1 MKSLIFSLLPV
12 LYLAQIQ
19 YAAKEF
25 GICPLIQCNGQPVLP
40 VGLRDEI
47 GVETAKVFCPKCKNV
62 YQPPSSRSSSRGGGG
77 HHSSFISGGNG
88 GGGGGAVDG
97 AAFGTTFPHLFLMT
111 FNNLV
116 PDPHPPDSA
125 YVPRVFGFRVHRSAH
140 RGSGGGGTVGAYS
153 GNGRRVGGASSY
165 AQRSMANMTSTKV
178 TGAGSRV
185 GTGMP
190 MQEISNGVKDDE
202 NEGEDEKGVEDAGIG
217 AAEEV
222 VTTSLKPLK
231 KEDSGDDNGQAAAA
245 EEGGDCAI
253 DETATKDDDNRK
265 REKGENSDISSNAS
279 KRQRC
284 SVEAGS

>member
-1 MKSLIFSLLPV
+1 
-12 LYLAQIQ
+12 
-19 YAAKEF
+19 
-25 GICPLIQCNGQPVLP
+25 
-40 VGLRDEI
+40 
-47 GVETAKVFCPKCKNV
+47 
-62 YQPPSSRSSSRGGGG
+62 
-77 HHSSFISGGNG
+77 
-88 GGGGGAVDG
+88 
-97 AAFGTTFPHLFLMT
+97 MT

-231 KEDSGDDNGQAAAA
+231 KEDSGDDNGLLMKRPQKMMTTGREKKAR
-245 EEGGDCAI
+245 
-253 DETATKDDDNRK
+253 TATYPATPRSA
-265 REKGENSDISSNAS
+265 KGVAWKQGRDSS
-279 KRQRC
+279 
-284 SVEAGS
+284 